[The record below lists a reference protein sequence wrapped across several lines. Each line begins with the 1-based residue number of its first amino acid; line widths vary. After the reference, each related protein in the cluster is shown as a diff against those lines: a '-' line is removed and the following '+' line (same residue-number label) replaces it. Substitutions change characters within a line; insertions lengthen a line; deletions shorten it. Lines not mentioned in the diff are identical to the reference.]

1 MRSKINLRIRNTVLG
16 FYRNISI
23 YYVLGTAQKQF
34 ETLKKRYSRKK
45 DSFCKKQN
53 TSGKGAA
60 DITKARKEL
69 EGYSFLAGLAQFTCL
84 RQKKS
89 SLLPNKDN
97 AIVEIL
103 DEDLISSDSDSKA
116 SKSDC
121 EILANDLCSN
131 AKKGCH

>member
-23 YYVLGTAQKQF
+23 YYVLGTAQF
-34 ETLKKRYSRKK
+34 DTLKKRYSRKK

-69 EGYSFLAGLAQFTCL
+69 EGFSFLAGLARFTCL
-84 RQKKS
+84 RQTK
-89 SLLPNKDN
+89 
-97 AIVEIL
+97 
-103 DEDLISSDSDSKA
+103 
-116 SKSDC
+116 
-121 EILANDLCSN
+121 
-131 AKKGCH
+131 